1 MFGNQS
7 SYQLAETNLWSK
19 NLATGCHQPPLLCLQ
34 NLHLHH
40 LFLTILVCLLLAMLL
55 QLVGAAVDV
64 GDTSA
69 KSHFGDQRHMPM
81 YTYAQP
87 FQGQYSS
94 PSPEKNACRFPSAS
108 SPKMSISILDIHQLV
123 THLKNIHQQINT
135 L

>member
-1 MFGNQS
+1 MEQEFSN
-7 SYQLAETNLWSK
+7 WM
-19 NLATGCHQPPLLCLQ
+19 PP
-34 NLHLHH
+34 
-40 LFLTILVCLLLAMLL
+40 TALAMPSEPPPPPSILDYPGMPPPSYAFA
-55 QLVGAAVDV
+55 VGGAAVDV
-64 GDTSA
+64 ADTSA